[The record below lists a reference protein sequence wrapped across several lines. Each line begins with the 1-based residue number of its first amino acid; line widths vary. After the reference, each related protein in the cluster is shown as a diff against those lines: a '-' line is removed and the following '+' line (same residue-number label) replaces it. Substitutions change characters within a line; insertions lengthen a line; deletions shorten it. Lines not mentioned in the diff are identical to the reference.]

1 MFESKYEI
9 YFIWKLVSAF
19 FFGILVLMQI
29 HNFIDLLTMT
39 WWWQISI
46 FYFLFSIKCS
56 PFSISTF
63 EWVIDTV
70 FILVFPI
77 FNRLFNSSPPL
88 TVFQLL
94 EKHSVSMRSQFW
106 LPKQHFFSPAL
117 SSFEFG
123 LSWALFFLPS
133 FFFTKLIILSKVCN
147 TTFNERFTDLEG
159 TLNIVLYLLL
169 IARWIM
175 N

>member
-1 MFESKYEI
+1 
-9 YFIWKLVSAF
+9 
-19 FFGILVLMQI
+19 MQI
-29 HNFIDLLTMT
+29 NNFIDLLTMT

-147 TTFNERFTDLEG
+147 TTFNEIYWFRRNVEHRF
-159 TLNIVLYLLL
+159 ISL
-169 IARWIM
+169 IDSPLDHELILSRRWRSHFAM
-175 N
+175 L